1 MSEHTLAFAQG
12 ILTERFGSGED
23 IIAMATVQDGK
34 PQVRNVTAYFKGDSF
49 YVLTFD
55 RSGKM
60 GQLQADNAVALSGRW
75 FAGHGAALD
84 LGPAFEGDNDEL
96 AQPLKKGFGQWAS
109 DSHSGSGQQVRLLRL
124 KLSDTSFYCHG
135 TKYTVEF
142 D

>member
-23 IIAMATVQDGK
+23 IIAMATVQDGR

-55 RSGKM
+55 KSGKM
-60 GQLQADNAVALSGRW
+60 GQLQADNTVALSGRW

-84 LGPAFEGDNDEL
+84 LGPAFEGDNDG
-96 AQPLKKGFGQWAS
+96 A
-109 DSHSGSGQQVRLLRL
+109 GQQVRLLRL
-124 KLSDTSFYCHG
+124 KLSDASFYCHG